1 MTAQWQIG
9 LVGYVY
15 KQITPDGGSGDRVGA
30 FESRVIGMG
39 PQIGYAF
46 PVGDLQ
52 ANLNLKGYREFDAA
66 HRTDGWNVWLTF
78 AISRAA
84 PATPKAGMTTK

>member
-1 MTAQWQIG
+1 
-9 LVGYVY
+9 
-15 KQITPDGGSGDRVGA
+15 
-30 FESRVIGMG
+30 MG

-78 AISRAA
+78 AISPAA